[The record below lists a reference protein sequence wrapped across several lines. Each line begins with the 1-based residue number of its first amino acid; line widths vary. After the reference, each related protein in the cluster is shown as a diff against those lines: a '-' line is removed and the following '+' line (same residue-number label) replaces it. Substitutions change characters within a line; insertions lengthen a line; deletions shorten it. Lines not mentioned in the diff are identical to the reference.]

1 MHDNIKDF
9 CPSNTSGPR
18 NGPQS
23 KRVQEAIYSTRNNN
37 NNNNNNILAK
47 IIIIIII
54 IIINKLLT
62 IRVT

>member
-23 KRVQEAIYSTRNNN
+23 KRVQEAIYSTSNNN

-54 IIINKLLT
+54 IINKLLT

>member
-37 NNNNNNILAK
+37 NNNNGHLT

-54 IIINKLLT
+54 IITIINKLLNM
-62 IRVT
+62 RVT